1 MGNIHIKFAIR
12 NETTDEKA
20 YKIFYIITYIISAL
34 YRMQFMADR
43 KNMLAGT
50 WCRSQSASP
59 VLTFYKG
66 SRYSHGKNHGD
77 YALVS
82 DHKLKLT
89 PDSGSKTKQTSYIC
103 RFSLKGSILTIF
115 NGNFAGSYKKIIS
128 PSPRALL
135 P

>member
-1 MGNIHIKFAIR
+1 MKQQMKKLTKSFILLLILFPLCTGCSSWQT
-12 NETTDEKA
+12 E
-20 YKIFYIITYIISAL
+20 
-34 YRMQFMADR
+34 

-66 SRYSHGKNHGD
+66 SRYSHGKKHGD

-115 NGNFAGSYKKIIS
+115 NGNFTGSYKKIIS